1 MGCADLEIS
10 GNGVTRA
17 IEYVNRANLMS
28 DGQVRLHVECRLGRL
43 SPLSMHHFRHDV
55 NPPIHQVRTFHS
67 RVKALRC
74 RATISAFFGVPQ
86 GRQDCHQDLAACH
99 QPRTQA
105 HIEHRAANRAPCE
118 PSPIHLRQVQARV
131 PDSVL
136 PNSIAC
142 TSVSRIV
149 SGVHVQCELQLVV
162 CTTRSEPFSS

>member
-1 MGCADLEIS
+1 MSVNVMS
-10 GNGVTRA
+10 GG
-17 IEYVNRANLMS
+17 RANL
-28 DGQVRLHVECRLGRL
+28 DVECQLDQL
-43 SPLSMHHFRHDV
+43 SPMLRREFRHDV
-55 NPPIHQVRTFHS
+55 IRSTQQVRTFHS

-149 SGVHVQCELQLVV
+149 SGAHVQCELQLVV